1 VSLDVPRRHAVR
13 KDDAL
18 TFSSPA
24 QPWNNIEQ
32 GTLTKMYTTQP
43 EAFDKVYKRERL

>member
-1 VSLDVPRRHAVR
+1 MSFEDGIGRKERRRADSCHH
-13 KDDAL
+13 L
-18 TFSSPA
+18 A